1 MDTRWFQDF
10 VTLAEVQ
17 NFTRAAEM
25 RNVSQAAFS
34 RRIQALEQWL
44 GAKLIDRAAFPT
56 RLTPAGERFRKIA
69 TGLLNQ
75 IADARAEI
83 SDAPSRN
90 HVRIA
95 STYALVS
102 TRLPIWWPQWSEEG
116 GITCSLEVGNVHD
129 TVSAFNAGSA
139 DILIGFHQAAHPIQ
153 LDMTRF
159 DRHELGVEKV
169 RPYVSRALAESGGL
183 ALPGTS
189 AKPVPLLMYSPS
201 GYFARVVDSAI
212 EQSPQPLFGYRAFE
226 AEMTDVLGDLAS
238 QGMGIAW
245 LPDSSFV
252 SGRLADLVPVGDG
265 AWDVEVSI
273 VAYRSRINAR
283 AVVGRLW
290 ERICAPGARQVSV
303 GTSSQL
309 SP

>member
-10 VTLAEVQ
+10 VALAEVQ

-44 GAKLIDRAAFPT
+44 GAKLIDRASFPT
-56 RLTPAGERFRKIA
+56 KLTVAGERFRTVA
-69 TGLLNQ
+69 TGLLDQ

-83 SDAPSRN
+83 GDAPSRN

-95 STYALVS
+95 STYALAS
-102 TRLPIWWPQWSEEG
+102 TRLPGWWARWSGAGELS
-116 GITCSLEVGNVHD
+116 CSLEVGNVHD

-139 DILIGFHQAAHPIQ
+139 DVLIGFHQAAHPVQI
-153 LDMTRF
+153 DATRF
-159 DRHELGVEKV
+159 ERHELGVEKV
-169 RPYVSRALAESGGL
+169 RPYASGALAGSGRL
-183 ALPGTS
+183 ELPGTVS
-189 AKPVPLLMYSPS
+189 RPLPLLMYSAS
-201 GYFARVVDSAI
+201 GYFARLVDSAI
-212 EQSPQPLFGYRAFE
+212 EQSARRLVGYRAFE
-226 AEMTDVLGDLAS
+226 SEMTDVLGDLAL

-252 SGRLADLVPVGDG
+252 SGWLAGLVPVGDG
-265 AWDVEVSI
+265 AWDIEVSI
-273 VAYRSRINAR
+273 VAWRARGNAR

-290 ERICAPGARQVSV
+290 EQICAVHDLG
-303 GTSSQL
+303 
-309 SP
+309 

>member
-56 RLTPAGERFRKIA
+56 RLTPAGERFRKVA

-83 SDAPSRN
+83 GDAPSRN

-102 TRLPIWWPQWSEEG
+102 TRLPVWWPRWSEEG
-116 GITCSLEVGNVHD
+116 DITCSLEVGNVHD

-139 DILIGFHQAAHPIQ
+139 DILIGFHQAAHPVQ
-153 LDMTRF
+153 LDMARF

-169 RPYVSRALAESGGL
+169 RPYASRALADSDRL
-183 ALPGTS
+183 ALPGTH

-212 EQSPQPLFGYRAFE
+212 EQSSQPLVGYRAFE

-265 AWDVEVSI
+265 TWDVEVSI
-273 VAYRSRINAR
+273 VAYRSRVNAR
-283 AVVGRLW
+283 GVVGRLW
-290 ERICAPGARQVSV
+290 ERICTAPGA
-303 GTSSQL
+303 L
-309 SP
+309 